1 MDYLYCEA
9 EVITVAET
17 SEFSKRAKK
26 LLSEREKFDL
36 IAYLAAYPKS
46 GDILEGT
53 GGIRKVRWAREGTG
67 KSGGARVIYFYY
79 NEKMPLFLLTIYGK
93 SEKDDLSSKER
104 KELAKLTDLLIQE
117 GSKTKR
123 GKKS

>member
-1 MDYLYCEA
+1 LDYICFEL
-9 EVITVAET
+9 EVIMVAET

-36 IAYLAAYPKS
+36 ISYLA
-46 GDILEGT
+46 EQ
-53 GGIRKVRWAREGTG
+53 R
-67 KSGGARVIYFYY
+67 
-79 NEKMPLFLLTIYGK
+79 
-93 SEKDDLSSKER
+93 
-104 KELAKLTDLLIQE
+104 ELAKLTDLLIQE